1 MHRIW
6 LLTKI
11 LVVEDDEVMWMFLAQ
26 VQERF
31 RCDVETVPDAEAVEA
46 LLMSHVEPVNQGER
60 D

>member
-1 MHRIW
+1 
-6 LLTKI
+6 LTKI